1 MLLTGQGTKDSFSV
15 MFRIPEKNLWSYK
28 QLCFVTLYSTS
39 YVLLWEVFFSCVW
52 LFTWSSRTQG
62 LLVKRLEPGGKAE
75 QERLFKEN
83 DCIIRI
89 NQGDIRHLRFEQ

>member
-1 MLLTGQGTKDSFSV
+1 MRVLSTSWEYVDLF
-15 MFRIPEKNLWSYK
+15 
-28 QLCFVTLYSTS
+28 QLCLTLYRRLTI
-39 YVLLWEVFFSCVW
+39 
-52 LFTWSSRTQG
+52 SRTHG

>member
-1 MLLTGQGTKDSFSV
+1 MPTNKTYL
-15 MFRIPEKNLWSYK
+15 II
-28 QLCFVTLYSTS
+28 
-39 YVLLWEVFFSCVW
+39 
-52 LFTWSSRTQG
+52 SRTQG

>member
-1 MLLTGQGTKDSFSV
+1 MSLFILA
-15 MFRIPEKNLWSYK
+15 
-28 QLCFVTLYSTS
+28 TLYCNL
-39 YVLLWEVFFSCVW
+39 VIC
-52 LFTWSSRTQG
+52 RTQG